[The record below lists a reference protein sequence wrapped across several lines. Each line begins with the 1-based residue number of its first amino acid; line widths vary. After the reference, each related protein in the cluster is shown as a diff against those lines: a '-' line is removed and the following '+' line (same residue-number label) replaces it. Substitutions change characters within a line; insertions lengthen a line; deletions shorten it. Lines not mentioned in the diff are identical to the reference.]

1 MSSVKTLKM
10 PMKLSSNIN
19 NSILTRKHSN
29 VIFEPRGGDNVENN
43 ILGEPC
49 LPFYMGDST
58 KQDIDLACETSW
70 RGYIFR
76 REF

>member
-1 MSSVKTLKM
+1 M

-43 ILGEPC
+43 IIQAACTRKEQGRSINSLKD
-49 LPFYMGDST
+49 FYKG
-58 KQDIDLACETSW
+58 
-70 RGYIFR
+70 IFCKIQR
-76 REF
+76 II